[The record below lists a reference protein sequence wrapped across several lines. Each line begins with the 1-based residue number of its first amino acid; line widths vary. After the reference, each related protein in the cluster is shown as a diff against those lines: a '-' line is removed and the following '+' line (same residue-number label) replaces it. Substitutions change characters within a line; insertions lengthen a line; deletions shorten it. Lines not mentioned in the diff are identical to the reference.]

1 VTGGRFTAVL
11 RRAGRDRR
19 PSPAPPSRLLVRDMF
34 AESLAGLVQRPG
46 RSVLTMLGTV
56 LGVGAFVAVL
66 GLTSTAAGQI
76 SASFNELRATTVTV
90 DDDTPRSGDTP
101 EVHFPGDSDQRIQR
115 LNGVVAAGVWWG
127 APLHNPRIGTQP
139 LPPSDNPGTGV
150 TVFAA
155 SPGAL
160 RAIQPTLQA
169 GTLYNRFHQ
178 RRAEPVCVLGSG
190 AARVLG
196 ITRLDNQPVVFIN
209 DTAYTV
215 VGIISD
221 AQRKPEALMGAML
234 PTSTALKAFGPPA
247 DQPAEMIIHTRIGA
261 AHLIARQAPL
271 ALLPEHP
278 RLLHASPPPDPH
290 ALRDAVNTSLSG
302 LFLLLAAI
310 CLVIGALGIANTT
323 LVAILERTGEIGLR
337 RSLGARPR
345 HIAAQFLTESTTLGT
360 LGGLIGTA
368 IGVCTVVTVALV
380 QHWTAI
386 VDPMTVLPAPLV
398 GSVVGL
404 LAGLYPALRAARIE
418 PLEALRQ

>member
-1 VTGGRFTAVL
+1 
-11 RRAGRDRR
+11 
-19 PSPAPPSRLLVRDMF
+19 MF

-46 RSVLTMLGTV
+46 RSALTMLGTV

-76 SASFNELRATTVTV
+76 SASFDVLRATTVTV
-90 DDDTPRSGDTP
+90 DDVTPKSGESP
-101 EVHFPGDSDQRIQR
+101 AVHFPADSDERIQR
-115 LNGVVAAGVWWG
+115 LNGVLAAGVWWG

-139 LPPSDNPGTGV
+139 LPPTDSPSTGV

-155 SPGAL
+155 TPGAL
-160 RAIQPTLQA
+160 KAIQPTLRA
-169 GTLYNRFHQ
+169 GTLYNRFHE
-178 RRAEPVCVLGSG
+178 RRAEPVCVLGAG

-209 DTAYTV
+209 DSAYTV

-234 PTSTALKAFGPPA
+234 PTTTALKAFGPPA
-247 DQPAEMIIHTRIGA
+247 EQPAEMIIQTRVGA
-261 AHLIARQAPL
+261 ARLLARQAPI

-278 RLLHASPPPDPH
+278 RLLHAAAPPDPH
-290 ALRDAVNTSLSG
+290 ALRDSVNTSLSG

-368 IGVCTVVTVALV
+368 IGVCTVVVVALI

-386 VDPMTVLPAPLV
+386 VDPLTVLPAPLV

>member
-1 VTGGRFTAVL
+1 
-11 RRAGRDRR
+11 
-19 PSPAPPSRLLVRDMF
+19 MF

-76 SASFNELRATTVTV
+76 SASFNVLRATTVTV
-90 DDDTPRSGDTP
+90 DDETP
-101 EVHFPGDSDQRIQR
+101 ESSEPPAVHFPADSDERITR
-115 LNGVVAAGVWWG
+115 LNGVVAAGVWWSV
-127 APLHNPRIGTQP
+127 PLHSPRVGTQP
-139 LPPSDNPGTGV
+139 LPPSDSRSTGV

-160 RAIQPTLQA
+160 AAIEPTLQT
-169 GTLYNRFHQ
+169 GTLYNQFHQ
-178 RRAEPVCVLGSG
+178 RRGEPVCVLGSG

-221 AQRKPEALMGAML
+221 ARRKPEALMGAML
-234 PTSTALKAFGPPA
+234 PTTTALKAFGPPN
-247 DQPAEMIIHTRIGA
+247 DQPAEMVIRTRIGA

-278 RLLHASPPPDPH
+278 DLLNAAAPPDPH

-345 HIAAQFLTESTTLGT
+345 HIAAQFLTESTVLGT

-368 IGVCTVVTVALV
+368 IGVCTVVAVALA
-380 QHWTAI
+380 QHWTAV
-386 VDPMTVLPAPLV
+386 VDPLTVLPAPLV

>member
-1 VTGGRFTAVL
+1 MTGGRFRAVL
-11 RRAGRDRR
+11 RRTGRDRQ
-19 PSPAPPSRLLVRDMF
+19 PPPAPPSRLLVRDMF

-76 SASFNELRATTVTV
+76 SASFNVLRATTVTV
-90 DDDTPRSGDTP
+90 DDVVPKSDETPA
-101 EVHFPGDSDQRIQR
+101 VHFPGDSDERVQR

-127 APLHNPRIGTQP
+127 APLHNPRVGTQP
-139 LPPSDNPGTGV
+139 LPPSDNPSTGV

-160 RAIQPTLQA
+160 EAIQPTLRA

-178 RRAEPVCVLGSG
+178 RRGEAVCVLGSG

-215 VGIISD
+215 VGILSD
-221 AQRKPEALMGAML
+221 AQRKPEALMGVML
-234 PTSTALKAFGPPA
+234 PTTTALKAFGPPT
-247 DQPAEMIIHTRIGA
+247 DQPAQMIIQTRIGA
-261 AHLIARQAPL
+261 AHLIARQAPT

-278 RLLHASPPPDPH
+278 RLLHAAPPPDPH

-380 QHWTAI
+380 QDWTAI
-386 VDPMTVLPAPLV
+386 VDPLTVLPAPLV